1 VNVTVSEHYVVDCE
15 TCCIEVETIVRAA
28 IRDMS
33 VSKLTLIPGH
43 RHNHDVGEAGGGK
56 RISTTVDA
64 APPPS
69 PPSGELFVVQSG
81 AQPGAEIN
89 GFDHAKEG

>member
-1 VNVTVSEHYVVDCE
+1 MNVTVSEHYVVDCE

-33 VSKLTLIPGH
+33 VSKLTLTPGH
-43 RHNHDVGEAGGGK
+43 RHNHETEEKKGGS
-56 RISTTVDA
+56 RLA
-64 APPPS
+64 AQVAATPPPS

-81 AQPGAEIN
+81 AQPEAEIN